1 MPNVLVCLDTDG
13 TLETSGGLV
22 TVSRLLQLGAAGVKI
37 VIVSPSPNYPKDEEG
52 SPLFELRN
60 QLSRGENLRLSKER
74 YPSDLYLYVS
84 DNGDNYISKEE
95 GFVHVKPEDF
105 R

>member
-1 MPNVLVCLDTDG
+1 MTKLLICLDTDG

-22 TVSRLLQLGAAGVKI
+22 MVSRLLQLGAAGVKL
-37 VIVSPSPNYPKDEEG
+37 VVVSPSPNYPKDEEG

-60 QLSRGENLRLSKER
+60 QLTRSENLRLSKER

-84 DNGDNYISKEE
+84 DNGDNHISKEC
-95 GFVHVKPEDF
+95 GFVHVHPNDF